1 MGNIR
6 VRKETNTLLFDF
18 QYLQLR
24 CREQTTLPDTPTN
37 RKRLRAV
44 LKKIESEINLGL
56 FIYEKYFPNSKMLPK
71 IKVLEEKQK
80 RGYHETPLFKEFAAE

>member
-1 MGNIR
+1 MASIR
-6 VRKETNTLLFDF
+6 VKESTGNLYFDF
-18 QYLQLR
+18 QYLRVR
-24 CREQTTLPDTPTN
+24 CREYTSLPDTPTN